1 MYQAL
6 RRLGVPDHALVL
18 EPGCG
23 PGRFLYL
30 APAGMRLI
38 GVELDSVSG
47 RIAKALHP
55 EQDIRLENFRDTRL
69 PEIDAAIGNVPFAD
83 VKVEHR
89 GQKFSLHDYFFAKS
103 VDALRPGGV
112 LALITSHWSLD
123 KQNASIR
130 EYLAE
135 RADFLGAIRLPS
147 DAFKNEGTRVVT
159 DIVFLRKRGPG
170 EPAHHADPDWLQ
182 VAPLDI
188 DGLAVPVNR
197 YFLGHPEMVL
207 GTWSRQ
213 DTLYGE
219 GYSVVG
225 HGELARQLG
234 EAVQR
239 LPELPPLQVSA
250 PAASKPAFTP
260 PPPQPHLTEGSF
272 FVRDDRT
279 ICQIQ
284 DGQTLPVTYGGTT
297 LTASGTLTG
306 KRLAAL
312 IGLRNRARR
321 VLQSQNE
328 GWPDS
333 ARQDARRDL
342 NWAYDQFVFTY
353 GPINKTTFGE
363 TADGSVI
370 RRMPNL
376 VKFREDPDAMLVMA
390 LEDYDEISGQA
401 AKAAI
406 LKKDVVGKHPPV
418 TRVASAEE
426 GLLVSLDQRGAVDL
440 PFIAQLYGKPEPA
453 ILAELGDLIYQDP
466 ETKTWETAD
475 AYLSGNV
482 RAKLAAA
489 ERAGPEYARNVQAL
503 RQVQPED
510 ILPGDIDAN
519 LGAPWIPESDI
530 QAFAAQ
536 LFAVPPESVPIGHLK
551 KDAVWSVEADYRAL
565 QSVAATSDYG
575 TPRAAGPWLLE
586 LALNMKTPTIY
597 DPDSADPD
605 KRVVN
610 QEATLAAREKQKLIK
625 EKFKAW
631 VFSDPDR
638 TESLV
643 RVYND
648 TYNNLRPRLF
658 DGSHLEFP
666 GMSEAFHLRPHQKDA
681 VWRIMSSGN
690 TLLAHCVGAGKT
702 SIQIAAGMKLKQ
714 AGLIRKPMYVVPNHM
729 LEQYSR
735 EFLQLYPNA
744 KILVASKEDFTR
756 ERRKYL
762 TAKIAS
768 SEWDGI
774 IVTHSSFER
783 IGMSR
788 GFQEQFLKEQIREY
802 EQLLTDG
809 AGRDA
814 TRTHRNLIKQIEKQ
828 KAAREEK
835 LKNLLAQGKK
845 DDGLIFEDLG
855 VDHLFV
861 DESHYAKRLETATKM
876 ERVAG
881 IATGG
886 SERALD
892 LYMKCRYLD
901 QRHPG
906 HGVTFATGTPVSN
919 SMVELYSIQRFLDP
933 KGLRDRGIEAFD
945 AWAASFGEVVEAME
959 ISPDGKTLK
968 PRSRFARFVNL
979 PELMS
984 MFRSFADVQ
993 TAEMLN
999 LPRPRLE
1006 TGKPMVVACPMS
1018 DEQHALQDQLVARY
1032 ERLRSQKVDPRED
1045 NALAITGDG
1054 RKLALDARMLSS
1066 EAADFPGSKINAL
1079 VENVYAIWERT
1090 AAKRSAQ
1097 MIFCDMGVNPTPWG
1111 YSVYEEIVEKLV
1123 ARGIPRAQIATI
1135 GEADSDAKKQAL
1147 FEKVRQGTV
1156 RLLIGSTQKM
1166 GTGTNAQRRL
1176 IAKHDTDAPW
1186 RPADVEQRDGRILR
1200 QGNENEVVAIYR
1212 YVTEGSF
1219 DAFMWQG
1226 LETKQRFINQIM
1238 TGDCSVRRAEDISG
1252 EALSYSEIKAIASGN
1267 PAFLTLAEADA
1278 EIQRLAALK
1287 RNHADEQFLARRKLR
1302 ELPANIE
1309 HLSQRRGGLTA
1320 DKDTATAHAD
1330 DPITLGQR
1338 TLLRDEVLAALGAC
1352 LDGLPLHVLETRR
1365 VPLGVYRGLRFGLL
1379 LHPLGPPDVYLEGKA
1394 TRQSQL
1400 SRDHH
1405 GPRAVLNA
1413 LERLAGGYRFE
1424 CERVQQDLAVTK
1436 SQLHDYQARLGQP
1449 FAHDAYLSKLTA
1461 LRDQLKAGLASVSPE
1476 PGTEPVPVP
1485 QLAEQIKALKAA
1497 HSIEATPERT
1507 RQHRASAEEP
1517 VTARIRRREGTTS
1530 AGEGGWRKKLAEEK
1544 ANAGR
1549 VLELG

>member
-1 MYQAL
+1 MARKPSAPRQSLLPFPDPDGSPGPDGHDPPPPEGDPNALQDHGPRTPPAASGGPRATAPAANGAGSAGVLCQRTEIPAPGVDAALDGDQPGQQPEPDRKPGPGVCPGRAGGLFAGITAEPGPAFHRGLNELSPGSHAARLRAARRQPLLPFGAPASTLPEPEPAKPQPPTANGHSPTPPPTAAALLLSTGEKAKARDLLSALRTLKAIESESRAATPEERQVLARYPGCGPVALSIFPDPVTGKYRDVSWQALGEELRSLLSDEEYASARRTTFNAFYTSSTVIQAMYQAL

-886 SERALD
+886 SER
-892 LYMKCRYLD
+892 
-901 QRHPG
+901 
-906 HGVTFATGTPVSN
+906 
-919 SMVELYSIQRFLDP
+919 
-933 KGLRDRGIEAFD
+933 
-945 AWAASFGEVVEAME
+945 
-959 ISPDGKTLK
+959 
-968 PRSRFARFVNL
+968 
-979 PELMS
+979 
-984 MFRSFADVQ
+984 
-993 TAEMLN
+993 
-999 LPRPRLE
+999 
-1006 TGKPMVVACPMS
+1006 
-1018 DEQHALQDQLVARY
+1018 
-1032 ERLRSQKVDPRED
+1032 
-1045 NALAITGDG
+1045 
-1054 RKLALDARMLSS
+1054 
-1066 EAADFPGSKINAL
+1066 
-1079 VENVYAIWERT
+1079 
-1090 AAKRSAQ
+1090 
-1097 MIFCDMGVNPTPWG
+1097 
-1111 YSVYEEIVEKLV
+1111 
-1123 ARGIPRAQIATI
+1123 
-1135 GEADSDAKKQAL
+1135 
-1147 FEKVRQGTV
+1147 
-1156 RLLIGSTQKM
+1156 
-1166 GTGTNAQRRL
+1166 
-1176 IAKHDTDAPW
+1176 
-1186 RPADVEQRDGRILR
+1186 
-1200 QGNENEVVAIYR
+1200 
-1212 YVTEGSF
+1212 
-1219 DAFMWQG
+1219 
-1226 LETKQRFINQIM
+1226 
-1238 TGDCSVRRAEDISG
+1238 
-1252 EALSYSEIKAIASGN
+1252 
-1267 PAFLTLAEADA
+1267 
-1278 EIQRLAALK
+1278 
-1287 RNHADEQFLARRKLR
+1287 
-1302 ELPANIE
+1302 
-1309 HLSQRRGGLTA
+1309 
-1320 DKDTATAHAD
+1320 
-1330 DPITLGQR
+1330 
-1338 TLLRDEVLAALGAC
+1338 
-1352 LDGLPLHVLETRR
+1352 
-1365 VPLGVYRGLRFGLL
+1365 
-1379 LHPLGPPDVYLEGKA
+1379 
-1394 TRQSQL
+1394 
-1400 SRDHH
+1400 
-1405 GPRAVLNA
+1405 
-1413 LERLAGGYRFE
+1413 
-1424 CERVQQDLAVTK
+1424 
-1436 SQLHDYQARLGQP
+1436 
-1449 FAHDAYLSKLTA
+1449 
-1461 LRDQLKAGLASVSPE
+1461 
-1476 PGTEPVPVP
+1476 
-1485 QLAEQIKALKAA
+1485 
-1497 HSIEATPERT
+1497 
-1507 RQHRASAEEP
+1507 
-1517 VTARIRRREGTTS
+1517 
-1530 AGEGGWRKKLAEEK
+1530 
-1544 ANAGR
+1544 
-1549 VLELG
+1549 